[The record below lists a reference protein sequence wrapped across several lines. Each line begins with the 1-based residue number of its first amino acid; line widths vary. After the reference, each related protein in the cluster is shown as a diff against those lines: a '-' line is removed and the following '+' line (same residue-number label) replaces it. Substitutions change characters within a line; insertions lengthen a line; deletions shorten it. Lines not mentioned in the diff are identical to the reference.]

1 VLDIKLKDIMCDHPI
16 KVKDTTSAGSA
27 AHLLLRHQI
36 NGILVVK
43 SDDPNQL
50 VGILTTT
57 DLLRLIN
64 GALSQGK
71 QRLHALKKIGFTSV
85 GDIASKKII
94 SLQTTDS
101 IMKAIALMHRK
112 NIHTIPV
119 YDKNKLVGVI
129 GKHDILNV
137 ALI

>member
-1 VLDIKLKDIMCDHPI
+1 M
-16 KVKDTTSAGSA
+16 
-27 AHLLLRHQI
+27 
-36 NGILVVK
+36 
-43 SDDPNQL
+43 